1 MPATLSARVAIAR
14 RRAMQSVLLA
24 LVPLALGS
32 CLFGRGSHDQPTV
45 TVRVQNNLVPSSALT
60 ISLIPMT
67 GSRQVVG
74 TVDPSSSAE
83 LRFTP
88 GSSGDP
94 HRLLAEATNGTAIAS
109 RLFTL
114 ATAETVEWNVGTN
127 TLNVQARR

>member
-1 MPATLSARVAIAR
+1 VI
-14 RRAMQSVLLA
+14 
-24 LVPLALGS
+24 
-32 CLFGRGSHDQPTV
+32 
-45 TVRVQNNLVPSSALT
+45 
-60 ISLIPMT
+60 
-67 GSRQVVG
+67 G
-74 TVDPSSSAE
+74 TVDASSTAE

-94 HRLLAEATNGTAIAS
+94 HRLLAEAPNGTATAS